1 MGHASCADASP
12 RPGLPQVWEHLRA
25 LQLTHN
31 ELSAK
36 RDKIAADMET
46 ASQAELTR
54 LNRRISDLAAVVV
67 AVQDFEAI
75 ADEMASLG
83 EMLSDCGEDEDH
95 EMAELVQV
103 GQRHSQLS
111 RPAQP
116 ILLPSLLC
124 S

>member
-1 MGHASCADASP
+1 MWD
-12 RPGLPQVWEHLRA
+12 HLRA

-31 ELSAK
+31 ELVAK
-36 RDKIAADMET
+36 RDSIAADMET

-75 ADEMASLG
+75 AEEMASLDG
-83 EMLSDCGEDEDH
+83 MLSDCDEDSDA
-95 EMAELVQV
+95 EMADLVQV
-103 GQRHSQLS
+103 GQRYSQLS
-111 RPAQP
+111 LPSQP
-116 ILLPSLLC
+116 ILLPSHLC